1 MRAESQTAGKITPR
15 AITIVRSPAQTVR
28 FLTIRFSIVNA
39 GCTKKASNMAHAI
52 GVRKGSKRAYSSYV
66 ISARKAKKNTIT
78 IRSRFI
84 QLAGFADGVATVGKC
99 FVLGVLGRTLSQQ
112 LPSAGRSGES
122 WRWGRSY

>member
-39 GCTKKASNMAHAI
+39 GCTKKT
-52 GVRKGSKRAYSSYV
+52 
-66 ISARKAKKNTIT
+66 TIT